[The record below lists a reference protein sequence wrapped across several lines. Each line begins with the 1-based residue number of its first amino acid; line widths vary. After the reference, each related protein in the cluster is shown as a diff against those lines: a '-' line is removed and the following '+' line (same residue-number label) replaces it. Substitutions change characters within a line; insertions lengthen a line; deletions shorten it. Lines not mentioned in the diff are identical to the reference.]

1 MAAYAELLLRTD
13 DGRPITPAAHHWLWL
28 TLLCDERI
36 RRLLIIAPPESAKT
50 TWLISAFA
58 GAYVGV
64 WPERNIIIG
73 SVSDE
78 VAEKRALSL
87 RAMVE
92 SPAWQAVFPGVL
104 PVKASVGLKWTTA
117 EWSVAPGGQPRAG
130 RIHPTVFAV
139 GRGGSV
145 IGSRADLL
153 IGDDLLDF
161 DSTRTQHQRQMGE
174 AWIHN
179 SFLSRVKARTGRA
192 VIIGN
197 AWHADDYYAKA
208 RREGGWVVCHMGLL
222 GDGAD
227 VYATL
232 TWPDGWPAEAR
243 LGEPVGQAE
252 AA

>member
-1 MAAYAELLLRTD
+1 MAAYAELLLRD
-13 DGRPITPAAHHWLWL
+13 DAGRPITPAAHHALWL
-28 TLLCDERI
+28 RLLCDERI
-36 RRLLIIAPPESAKT
+36 KRLLIIAPPESAKT

-58 GAYVGV
+58 GCYVGL

-92 SPAWQAVFPGVL
+92 SPAWQAAFPGIL

-117 EWSVAPGGQPRAG
+117 EWSVAPAGQPRPG

-145 IGSRADLL
+145 IGSRSDLL

-161 DSTRTQHQRQMGE
+161 DSTRTQHQRSQGE
-174 AWIHN
+174 QWIHN
-179 SFLSRVKARTGRA
+179 SFLSRVKARVGRA
-192 VIIGN
+192 MIIGN

-208 RREGGWVVCHMGLL
+208 RRQGGWVVCHMSLL
-222 GDGAD
+222 GDGPD

-232 TWPDGWPAEAR
+232 TYPDNWTHEV
-243 LGEPVGQAE
+243 LGEPIGQA
-252 AA
+252 AI